1 MSNPFLHLLAPE
13 EKKQYDRMLELR
25 QESKEGLKVFRT
37 DYNKLKSS
45 VKVLAKKYGS
55 TGDFNNYEH
64 GSKNKFVISQ
74 LFKIE
79 NKYRHIEHKISIY
92 KARQRNFSESF
103 IGFPFKGRN
112 SQGSVSNRISGLH
125 NIISSAHSNLSD
137 AYHDIS
143 IANKYLKEIEQGL
156 KWRT

>member
-1 MSNPFLHLLAPE
+1 MSNPFLHLLSPE

-25 QESKEGLKVFRT
+25 LENKEGLKVFRT

-45 VKVLAKKYGS
+45 VKALEKKYGN

-79 NKYRHIEHKISIY
+79 NK
-92 KARQRNFSESF
+92 
-103 IGFPFKGRN
+103 
-112 SQGSVSNRISGLH
+112 
-125 NIISSAHSNLSD
+125 
-137 AYHDIS
+137 
-143 IANKYLKEIEQGL
+143 
-156 KWRT
+156 